1 MSSIHYGDGKEV
13 RDLAVKLKDNLT
25 EIRDLSSQG
34 DKLLKIMQGSVRD
47 NAYDEAEEIVKEVAS
62 ALLNGL
68 DDALEVSKKLRAY
81 GEYLDDLAR

>member
-1 MSSIHYGDGKEV
+1 MSAVHYGDGSEV
-13 RDLAVKLKDNLT
+13 RDLATKLKDNLT
-25 EIRDLSSQG
+25 EIRDLSSRG

-47 NAYDEAEEIVKEVAS
+47 NSYDEAAEIVKDVAS
-62 ALLNGL
+62 TLLNGL